1 LLIRSTSLTSKL
13 KSDRYWVNEM
23 AQEENDI
30 ELEDISGVGKKT
42 AEKLR
47 ESGFD
52 DLVSLA
58 AMSASELAEVADIG
72 KKTASSIISSARS
85 ELDIGFETGKDRLE
99 SRKELGRITT
109 GSSNFD
115 ELLGGGVETGSV
127 TEVYGEFGSAKTQ
140 VALQLAVNVQLDKE
154 DGGLG
159 RSCVFIDT
167 EETFIPE
174 RAKQMAEA
182 KGLDPDE
189 TLSNI
194 FVARAYNSDHQ
205 MLLAEKARDLVKE
218 HDAGLVV
225 VDSLTSQFRS
235 DYIGRGELADRQQ
248 KLNKH
253 IHVLQKIANTLEA
266 AVLVTNQVMSKPDVL
281 FGDPTTPIG
290 GHIVGHHSTFRIYLR
305 KSKKDKRIARLVD
318 CPYLPEGEAVFKV
331 KEEGLVDG

>member
-1 LLIRSTSLTSKL
+1 MTK
-13 KSDRYWVNEM
+13 
-23 AQEENDI
+23 EEDDI
-30 ELEDISGVGKKT
+30 DLEDISGVGQKT

-58 AMSASELAEVADIG
+58 AMSASELSEVADIG
-72 KKTASSIISSARS
+72 KKTASSIISSARD

-99 SRKELGRITT
+99 TRKDLGRITT
-109 GSSNFD
+109 GSSNLD
-115 ELLGGGVETGSV
+115 ELLGGGVEIGSI

-140 VALQLAVNVQLDKE
+140 VALQLAVNVQLNE
-154 DGGLG
+154 EEGGLG

-182 KGLDPDE
+182 KGLDADE
-189 TLSNI
+189 VLSNI

-205 MLLAEKARDLVKE
+205 MLLAKKARDLVKE
-218 HDAGLVV
+218 HNSGLVV

-253 IHVLQKIANTLEA
+253 IHVLQKTANTLDA

-331 KEEGLVDG
+331 KEEGVVDG